1 MDKRFSKLFS
11 LSEDRAIALLQ
22 TPLDQLDDPS
32 DRYVAACHL
41 IHYPTQR
48 SIDALVAAVENDD
61 EDLYNRI
68 ARRKSLESLGRLKAT
83 AALSTISECLSDS
96 DIYTVENAVW
106 AIGEI
111 GTDDEQLLD
120 RITQLLGQPNQS
132 YRVII
137 QVLAKLGYRNAIDA
151 IQRFTDSEDQSISSA
166 AIAAISQL
174 SGDLSQMDR
183 VVAFLQSDDINAR
196 RACIQDLMD
205 TCYYPAMPA
214 IVRCPVSIA
223 FRLRGL
229 KRLAETGISAG
240 EFTFAEVEPYFDRII
255 LDYPDTLE
263 FVHEY
268 DQTPSLEFAINELY
282 STDFGRCY
290 LASST
295 LLEVYRSELP
305 QALLDTFEAKAYND
319 YGGHYH
325 VLKLLGWLQ
334 YAPAYDLVV
343 EALNNQAPQFQKSRA
358 AAAIALGQIGN
369 AEAIP
374 LLHEA
379 LETQIFDLKY
389 AALLALE
396 KLGDRQGAEQ
406 CAGDRDLI
414 LREKAMA
421 LRGIG

>member
-48 SIDALVAAVENDD
+48 SIDALVAAVENDED
-61 EDLYNRI
+61 DLYNRI
-68 ARRKSLESLGRLKAT
+68 ARRKSLESLGRLKAAT
-83 AALSTISECLSDS
+83 ALPTISACLSDS

-111 GTDDEQLLD
+111 GTDDEKILEE
-120 RITQLLGQPNQS
+120 ITQLLGKPNQS

-137 QVLAKLGYRNAIDA
+137 QVLAKLDDRNAIDA
-151 IQRFTDSEDQSISSA
+151 IQPFIDSEDQSISSA
-166 AIAAISQL
+166 AIAAVSQL
-174 SGDLSQMDR
+174 SGDVSQMDR

-214 IVRCPVSIA
+214 IVRCPVSIV

-229 KRLAETGISAG
+229 RHLAEKGIAAG
-240 EFTFAEVEPYFDRII
+240 EFTFAEVEPYFDRVI

-290 LASST
+290 LGSAT
-295 LLEVYRSELP
+295 LLEVYRQELP
-305 QALLDTFEAKAYND
+305 QALLDTFAAKAYND

-325 VLKLLGWLQ
+325 VIKLLGWLQ

-369 AEAIP
+369 TEAIP
-374 LLHEA
+374 LLHQA

-396 KLGDRQGAEQ
+396 QLGDRQGAEE
-406 CAGDRDLI
+406 CTGDSDLI
-414 LREKAMA
+414 LSEKAMA
-421 LRGIG
+421 LRGRE